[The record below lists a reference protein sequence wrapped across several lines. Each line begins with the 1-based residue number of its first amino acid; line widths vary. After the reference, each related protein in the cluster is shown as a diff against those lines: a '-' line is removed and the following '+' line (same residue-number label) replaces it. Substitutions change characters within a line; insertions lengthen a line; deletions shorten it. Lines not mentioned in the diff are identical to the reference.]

1 MGVPFDLRIYVAVT
15 SPYPWNRGVTLML
28 TSWVVKPSPTTGVL
42 SGKAPV
48 TEVSLVQVLSSSS
61 EEHVDYSGD
70 EVDFGDDLLLLTPV
84 NIHTFLRRCRWMSL
98 QWFRHRESSPPPRVF
113 FLSHLLF
120 SSYEHCLNARLIV
133 ICWCY
138 QGCLSCDLLHIEEM
152 IKELV
157 QPGGFEVPSTDTVSV
172 GTTTA
177 TGEPSSWSSLPK
189 DLLSSDP
196 QLGKRIKVL
205 YKLPFSLLLLTLML

>member
-1 MGVPFDLRIYVAVT
+1 MQQSSSPSVLMPTSRVAE
-15 SPYPWNRGVTLML
+15 
-28 TSWVVKPSPTTGVL
+28 PSPTIGLL

-70 EVDFGDDLLLLTPV
+70 EVDFGDDLLLLTLV
-84 NIHTFLRRCRWMSL
+84 NIHTFLRRRCRWMSL
-98 QWFRHRESSPPPRVF
+98 QWFCHRESSPPPRVF

-133 ICWCY
+133 ICWCC

-157 QPGGFEVPSTDTVSV
+157 QPGALKFLVPTQ
-172 GTTTA
+172 
-177 TGEPSSWSSLPK
+177 SL
-189 DLLSSDP
+189 
-196 QLGKRIKVL
+196 
-205 YKLPFSLLLLTLML
+205 